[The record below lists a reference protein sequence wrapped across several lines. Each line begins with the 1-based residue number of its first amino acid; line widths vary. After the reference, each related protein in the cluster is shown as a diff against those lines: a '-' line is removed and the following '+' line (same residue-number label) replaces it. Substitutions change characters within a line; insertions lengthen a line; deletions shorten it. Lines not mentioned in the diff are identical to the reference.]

1 METRSSSDSPKFK
14 ASKQESCVRLQT
26 HAALTDRRANTH
38 TRNTPQSR
46 NAHIVTGIRLRFP
59 SLPMMMT
66 APNNVASLAVV
77 AGEENL
83 LGEPSYKYLT
93 ADEMRGLGD
102 DSMAIDVTHDEK
114 QRAEVDGKTPSS
126 SISATMV
133 SDSV

>member
-1 METRSSSDSPKFK
+1 MDVEVCTLFR
-14 ASKQESCVRLQT
+14 ESFCFICPIFVIQVI
-26 HAALTDRRANTH
+26 NV
-38 TRNTPQSR
+38 
-46 NAHIVTGIRLRFP
+46 VTI
-59 SLPMMMT
+59 
-66 APNNVASLAVV
+66 V

-114 QRAEVDGKTPSS
+114 QRAEVDGGKGAQPPS

-133 SDSV
+133 SERERE

>member
-1 METRSSSDSPKFK
+1 M
-14 ASKQESCVRLQT
+14 
-26 HAALTDRRANTH
+26 
-38 TRNTPQSR
+38 
-46 NAHIVTGIRLRFP
+46 HIVTGIGLRFLFRP
-59 SLPMMMT
+59 LHVMMT
-66 APNNVASLAVV
+66 DCKIDV

-114 QRAEVDGKTPSS
+114 QRAEVVDGKGAPQLPPA

-133 SDSV
+133 SE

>member
-1 METRSSSDSPKFK
+1 MDVEVCTLLR
-14 ASKQESCVRLQT
+14 ESFCFICTIFVIQVI
-26 HAALTDRRANTH
+26 NV
-38 TRNTPQSR
+38 
-46 NAHIVTGIRLRFP
+46 VTI
-59 SLPMMMT
+59 
-66 APNNVASLAVV
+66 V

-114 QRAEVDGKTPSS
+114 QRAEVDGGKGALPPS

-133 SDSV
+133 SERERECV

>member
-1 METRSSSDSPKFK
+1 
-14 ASKQESCVRLQT
+14 
-26 HAALTDRRANTH
+26 
-38 TRNTPQSR
+38 
-46 NAHIVTGIRLRFP
+46 
-59 SLPMMMT
+59 MT

-114 QRAEVDGKTPSS
+114 QNKPEGAPPPPSTT
-126 SISATMV
+126 IPATMV
-133 SDSV
+133 SHFPVSVSLSLFASKQGSSHLPWFIPNRVAADTREMENFIFGWYMGIF

>member
-1 METRSSSDSPKFK
+1 
-14 ASKQESCVRLQT
+14 
-26 HAALTDRRANTH
+26 
-38 TRNTPQSR
+38 
-46 NAHIVTGIRLRFP
+46 
-59 SLPMMMT
+59 MT

-133 SDSV
+133 SESV

>member
-1 METRSSSDSPKFK
+1 MLYLHHF
-14 ASKQESCVRLQT
+14 AIQV
-26 HAALTDRRANTH
+26 
-38 TRNTPQSR
+38 
-46 NAHIVTGIRLRFP
+46 I
-59 SLPMMMT
+59 
-66 APNNVASLAVV
+66 NVVAIV

-114 QRAEVDGKTPSS
+114 QRAEVDGGKGAQPPS

-133 SDSV
+133 SERERVCLSHT